1 MNNTKQIVFEVA
13 VAFVPLP
20 SRPCDAV
27 SANERGSNVV
37 TTASNLVVSQRQPSD
52 VSVRSF
58 LLEFAKPRCSITSP
72 LPSEMLSNAILDFP
86 SLDGSVSLPTR
97 RAQPCKCGSSCH
109 FDDVV
114 GPIALRGIAR
124 KRCGVR
130 GGGGSPGWQP
140 RVALALLLIWLLKVP
155 LL

>member
-1 MNNTKQIVFEVA
+1 MNNTEQIVFEVA

-20 SRPCDAV
+20 ARPCDAV

-37 TTASNLVVSQRQPSD
+37 TTASNLVVSERQPSD

-58 LLEFAKPRCSITSP
+58 VLEFAKPRCSITSP

-97 RAQPCKCGSSCH
+97 PAQPCKCGSSCH

-114 GPIALRGIAR
+114 GPIALRGTAR
-124 KRCGVR
+124 KRGEV
-130 GGGGSPGWQP
+130 GGAAQGGSPGWHWH
-140 RVALALLLIWLLKVP
+140 LI
-155 LL
+155 